1 MRETKKPQRRPG
13 RATTIEEVRRLLAA
27 TGKGPAGLRNAAF
40 ISICFGSGLRCAEA
54 LLLMPRDIERRP
66 DGGILVTV
74 VSGKGNKSRKV
85 ALVPEFF
92 GPIQRWLD
100 HRRTLGITDRSP
112 VICGITTSSK
122 KNVIG
127 GSRNTLGKPVSH
139 ESMRLTIARLA
150 EKAGIN
156 QRIRAHSFR
165 HGHATLLSESKVEL
179 RTISAQLGHSN
190 FNTTSLYL
198 AKINPTEQIFAVSK
212 VGTAGHS

>member
-1 MRETKKPQRRPG
+1 MQETKKPLRRPG
-13 RATTIEEVRRLLAA
+13 RATTIEEVRRLI
-27 TGKGPAGLRNAAF
+27 AGCGNGRAGMRNAAF
-40 ISICFGSGLRCAEA
+40 ISLCFGSGLRCAEA
-54 LLLMPRDIERRP
+54 LSLMPRDIERRP

-92 GPIQRWLD
+92 GPIQRWSD

-165 HGHATLLSESKVEL
+165 HGHATLLAEAKVEL

-212 VGTAGHS
+212 VGIAKPT